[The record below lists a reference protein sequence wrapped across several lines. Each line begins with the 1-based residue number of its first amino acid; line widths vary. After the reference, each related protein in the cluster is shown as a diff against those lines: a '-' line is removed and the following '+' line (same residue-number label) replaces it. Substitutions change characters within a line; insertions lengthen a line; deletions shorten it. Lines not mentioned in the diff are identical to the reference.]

1 MVMKNRLIIFWNF
14 LIVCSLFLSC
24 ASAPEKKEAVQQVD
38 SSTVVQTHFTKI
50 KLEPGKILSNIK
62 SESNSNVSFSVY
74 VPSEYND
81 TTLPPV
87 VYFFDPHADGNLPL
101 EKYKSVA
108 DAFKFIMVGCNSVDN
123 GMPFEQSQQ
132 IANVL
137 FSDCQ
142 NRLPISTQQ
151 QIIAG
156 FSGGSKVACNL
167 AMSQH
172 FFSGLIAC
180 SGALFENGKFDK
192 NMSVVSVAGINDF
205 NYHEM
210 VALEKS
216 VDVTHHAFIET
227 DSTHQWP
234 DKSDMYDAMLFTLM
248 QMVKQNKLQIQKT
261 VIENYYQT
269 WLKKINS
276 LQNKSSVDKQF
287 KQLQFGVVCFDGLT
301 DVASLKSKLK
311 EIENSESLRKW
322 RMRSQNLQYQE
333 KEMQKMLRD
342 AFSNQ
347 NISWWQKEIA
357 DLKIAAKNSNDKM
370 LAAMSNR
377 LLGFIGIACYSFAKQ
392 LVNENAPESDK
403 VLQIY
408 QTVEPNNSEAWFLSA
423 VYHANNKQPEKAMA
437 VFNKAVQSGFNQT
450 SRINEYPA
458 LQQIVAP

>member
-1 MVMKNRLIIFWNF
+1 MLLFRLVIISF
-14 LIVCSLFLSC
+14 LFSSC
-24 ASAPEKKEAVQQVD
+24 TPSTEKKEIAQQVD

-50 KLEPGKILSNIK
+50 KAEPGKLLSSIK
-62 SESNSNVSFSVY
+62 AESNSSVLFSVYTPSESN
-74 VPSEYND
+74 D
-81 TTLPPV
+81 TTPLPV

-101 EKYKSVA
+101 EKYKSIA
-108 DAFKFIMVGCNSVDN
+108 DAFKLIMIGCNSIEN
-123 GMPFEQSQQ
+123 GMPFDQSQQ
-132 IANVL
+132 IASAL

-142 NRLPISTQQ
+142 NRLPVNTQQ
-151 QIIAG
+151 QIVAG

-180 SGALFENGKFDK
+180 SGAMFENGRFDK

-227 DSTHQWP
+227 DSSHQWP
-234 DKSDMYDAMLFTLM
+234 GISDMHDAILFTIM
-248 QMVKQNKLQIQKT
+248 NMVKQNKLQMQT
-261 VIENYYQT
+261 SVVEDYYHN

-276 LQNKSSVDKQF
+276 SVNKASPGKRF
-287 KQLQFGVVCFDGLT
+287 AQLQFGIMCFEGLT
-301 DVASLKSKLK
+301 DVTNLKSKLK
-311 EIENSESLRKW
+311 EIENSDNLRKW
-322 RMRSQNLQYQE
+322 RIRSQNMLYQE

-347 NISWWQKEIA
+347 NLAWWQKEIT
-357 DLKIAAKNSNDKM
+357 DLKIAASNSQDKM
-370 LAAMSNR
+370 MAAMSNR

-392 LVNENAPESDK
+392 LVGENAPESDK

-408 QTVEPNNSEAWFLSA
+408 QIAEPNNSEAWFLSA
-423 VYHANNKQPEKAMA
+423 VYKANNKQPEKALSD
-437 VFNKAVQSGFNQT
+437 FNKAVQNGFNQT